1 MRICLVGQG
10 FPVGCIETAHL
21 SLGSYEA
28 ANNRLGDAQNYLDLK
43 LVLTLASK
51 ERRNTSFTENTLLHP
66 FKVRARVKETD
77 WIKPIVEVNIRLDIC
92 GAAISE
98 RVKHRYLEREMR

>member
-1 MRICLVGQG
+1 M
-10 FPVGCIETAHL
+10 
-21 SLGSYEA
+21 
-28 ANNRLGDAQNYLDLK
+28 
-43 LVLTLASK
+43 
-51 ERRNTSFTENTLLHP
+51 
-66 FKVRARVKETD
+66 RARVKETD